1 MGSAQQIDINSNV
14 SLTAVAGLGIQRRCV
29 VPSIVEQAT
38 AFFFCRHVWRP
49 ESRSG
54 KPARGHHEYLPALY
68 AMDDSDGPLANTIHA
83 VAVVSLAN
91 AGNARGWLVDAYE
104 LHGVAIR
111 RIRAALMDPE
121 HVKSDQTLAAVML
134 LGTFEVLFA
143 PTYITFMHADLFF
156 C

>member
-1 MGSAQQIDINSNV
+1 MCCTLYCGAGNCFLF
-14 SLTAVAGLGIQRRCV
+14 LTL
-29 VPSIVEQAT
+29 PY
-38 AFFFCRHVWRP
+38 VWGP

-83 VAVVSLAN
+83 VAVASLAN
-91 AGNARGWLVDAYE
+91 AGNARGRLVDAYE

-111 RIRAALMDPE
+111 RISAALMDPE

-134 LGTFEVLFA
+134 LGTLRY
-143 PTYITFMHADLFF
+143 YICPNLHRFHAR
-156 C
+156 